1 MSGFRFQDP
10 GFLLLLIPLL
20 SLGVWASRRRDASVL
35 YSDVSLL
42 PRFPKRSPSGSNDF
56 CRGSVW
62 VGWRWRWWHRATA
75 VGSGRFHQACRG
87 YCHPHVHRLLGFHG
101 NGRHSSRWWQRG
113 ARWKPFAACSTILW
127 KAKASCA
134 AAPMT

>member
-42 PRFPKRSPSGSNDF
+42 RTLPETLAQRLK
-56 CRGSVW
+56 
-62 VGWRWRWWHRATA
+62 
-75 VGSGRFHQACRG
+75 
-87 YCHPHVHRLLGFHG
+87 RLLPWVRLGG
-101 NGRHSSRWWQRG
+101 LAMALVALCARSRVW
-113 ARWKPFAACSTILW
+113 
-127 KAKASCA
+127 
-134 AAPMT
+134 